1 MNDRTPTFQSAI
13 DLVESLPVSEQ
24 IELIGIIQN
33 RLGEDS
39 NDASIDRM
47 KLQEIDQQLKLIIIV
62 QDRLRQRYIEEVL
75 ASSKLTEE
83 SKTDFTRPWA
93 ERRGIECID
102 RNAIA
107 TLVRVPLDRLT
118 DLLAERAIETHRD
131 VVGSEI
137 ELNDNFAFAFQVIGQ
152 AWSILLTRESAN
164 SEGMT
169 ESLIPSETELS
180 LCLSQPVIYLTI
192 SDTCC
197 SIGFFLDE
205 NCKNVESFAGDE
217 GELEEESSEHDP
229 SSITYI
235 LNPDPGDLDYK
246 QTAYF
251 KSQRRQVT
259 AEEIG
264 NIWDFAERLMCEAEA
279 YDPGIDIGYLVDEYD
294 WELGKKYKIQNPG
307 FTLYSGAGHG
317 DRVTAIPELVRV
329 DYFNFGNVS

>member
-1 MNDRTPTFQSAI
+1 MKDRTPTFQTAI
-13 DLVESLPVSEQ
+13 DLVESLPISEQ

-33 RLGEDS
+33 RLREDS
-39 NDASIDRM
+39 KDASIDRM
-47 KLQEIDQQLKLIIIV
+47 KIKEIEQQLELIFV
-62 QDRLRQRYIEEVL
+62 VTERLRQRYKEEL
-75 ASSKLTEE
+75 ITNSKLTEE
-83 SKTDFTRPWA
+83 VKADFTKSWA

-137 ELNDNFAFAFQVIGQ
+137 ELNDNFAFAFQIVGQ

-164 SEGMT
+164 SEGAR

-180 LCLSQPVIYLTI
+180 LCLNQPVIYLTI
-192 SDTCC
+192 SDTCG

-205 NCKNVESFAGDE
+205 NGKNIESFAGDE
-217 GELEEESSEHDP
+217 DDPEEDP
-229 SSITYI
+229 SEQDSSSTYI
-235 LNPDPGDLDYK
+235 LNPYPDDPDFT
-246 QTAYF
+246 QNAYF
-251 KSQRRQVT
+251 NSQRRQVT

-294 WELGKKYKIQNPG
+294 WERGKKYKIQNLG
-307 FTLYSGAGHG
+307 FTLNSGDG
-317 DRVTAIPELVRV
+317 DSIRAIPELVRV

>member
-1 MNDRTPTFQSAI
+1 MNDRTQTFQTAL
-13 DLVESLPVSEQ
+13 DLVESLPISEQ

-33 RLGEDS
+33 RLREDS
-39 NDASIDRM
+39 KDASINRM
-47 KLQEIDQQLKLIIIV
+47 KLQDIEHQLKLILIV
-62 QDRLRQRYIEEVL
+62 TEHLRERYREEL
-75 ASSKLTEE
+75 IANSKLTEE
-83 SKTDFTRPWA
+83 DKADFTKPWA

-107 TLVRVPLDRLT
+107 TLVRVPLDRLA

-137 ELNDNFAFAFQVIGQ
+137 KLNDNFAFAFQIVGQ
-152 AWSILLTRESAN
+152 AWSILLTRESVDL
-164 SEGMT
+164 EGAT

-180 LCLSQPVIYLTI
+180 LCLNQPVIYLTI
-192 SDTCC
+192 SDTCG

-205 NCKNVESFAGDE
+205 NGKNVESFAGDE
-217 GELEEESSEHDP
+217 GEIKEDSSEHK
-229 SSITYI
+229 SSSTTYT
-235 LNPDPGDLDYK
+235 LNPDPDDLDYK

-251 KSQRRQVT
+251 NSQRRQVT

-279 YDPGIDIGYLVDEYD
+279 YDPGIDIDYLVNDYD
-294 WELGKKYKIQNPG
+294 WEIGKKYKIQNPG
-307 FTLYSGAGHG
+307 FTLNSGDG
-317 DRVTAIPELVRV
+317 DSVRAIPELVRV

>member
-1 MNDRTPTFQSAI
+1 MNDRTQTFQTAI
-13 DLVESLPVSEQ
+13 DLVASLPISEQ
-24 IELIGIIQN
+24 IELIDIIQN
-33 RLGEDS
+33 HLRENCKDDS
-39 NDASIDRM
+39 INRMNSKEIERQLASIF
-47 KLQEIDQQLKLIIIV
+47 IV
-62 QDRLRQRYIEEVL
+62 VERLRERYREEII
-75 ASSKLTEE
+75 ANSKLTEE
-83 SKTDFTRPWA
+83 DKADFTRSWA

-137 ELNDNFAFAFQVIGQ
+137 ELNDNFAFAFQIVGQ
-152 AWSILLTRESAN
+152 AWSILLTRKSAN

-180 LCLSQPVIYLTI
+180 LCLNQPVIYLTI
-192 SDTCC
+192 SDTCG

-205 NCKNVESFAGDE
+205 NGKNIESFTGDE
-217 GELEEESSEHDP
+217 GEIEEDSSEQESSLT
-229 SSITYI
+229 TYI
-235 LNPDPGDLDYK
+235 LNPNPDDLDYK

-259 AEEIG
+259 ADEIG

-294 WELGKKYKIQNPG
+294 WELGEKYKIQNPG
-307 FTLYSGAGHG
+307 FTLHSGDG
-317 DRVTAIPELVRV
+317 DSVRAIPELVRV
-329 DYFNFGNVS
+329 DYFNFDNAS